1 MSRRQSL
8 DRPGILSPPGP
19 FLTPSPS
26 PSISASP
33 RLQPSPSL
41 SPFPQDV
48 LLVTGNPLAN
58 ANTHEQERKAVTP
71 GRRQSIHQF
80 TNGSPNAGTVVFQ
93 PSPSQSPAAATS
105 VIGITANAAGGLN
118 LVGNFQNVATTT
130 ATTTGNDLN
139 ATLVGSNNIQLN
151 KKGNKRQQH
160 QQQQQQQHHQIFSS
174 SNSHYTNSNA
184 TTTNTTNPPHPS
196 SIAAA
201 ASSSVTSASSTTAT
215 IAGGYGQSHATT
227 INNTPNTFATT
238 NVACSP
244 KNQTKK
250 GVNATNPNSTATS
263 SSSAVL
269 PISQQQHQQFQQYHS
284 GSPLIADSP
293 SPSPSGTTITAA
305 SIKPP
310 TPQPPTMQM
319 LQQQFTIASN
329 GNGGPGTGPQQ
340 TFQLIQGPQ
349 GQIIAAATS
358 TPQHQQQ
365 ARFTTTP
372 TGNLTT
378 TTTGGL
384 TSATVLG
391 NGKGNKLPQQILP
404 KPLQQ
409 QQQQQIL
416 IDTQKHKQGNSAG
429 PNPTP
434 PPSQT
439 VTSNPTSSSNLSQQ
453 QQQTS
458 LTQISQSAQP
468 GQQQIILP
476 SGATAS
482 LTTTAGQQPQLLLN
496 QVPMLVQQNAPQGVQ
511 LILRPPTPQLT
522 ATPSLV
528 IQNARPQP
536 QLQQQQP
543 QQVLRILGHNGATM
557 QLAAATPTFIVSS
570 QANLI
575 QQANHLQAI
584 KTQPQ
589 NSAITQLSGLH
600 AALSAAAAAN
610 QQPRSQQF
618 TTTAAT
624 INGHLLGP
632 SMAAQLQ
639 NLQLA
644 AAAAANGNSFTAQI
658 QMPNGLSASGAPT
671 LLSQLPASTGT
682 AQFQQ
687 NSAQGLINLNQLS
700 NANIHLNQLSNA
712 GATTFQTPAAPPST
726 NNAGGQLTTQNSAG
740 NSNSNQTNTNDLYT
754 TSLTQSSP
762 AHVPVSVTPEPLNR
776 QPTPVLQNMQSTAS
790 HQQQQQQQHHQQSV
804 GGNGQIHLQF
814 NAAAT
819 IQMQQQQQQ
828 QQQQQ
833 IQQLQQQIQQ
843 TQNQVQQAQQQA
855 QALQQQHQVQQQQQQ
870 QQQQQPETKKKAKP
884 RRRKAPATSAAANAN
899 SVVAA
904 SSAAPAN
911 AKPLT
916 TTANKTLNTATSTTS
931 VLVPAISTSNTTTKI
946 VPMLSQQHSGNLTT
960 VQTTV
965 QQQQFQQNII
975 ENKQPQQQQ
984 QQQRPKSPS
993 PPPQIQRASNGKL
1006 DLGNVMKL
1014 CGITEDDDEDFMDTT
1029 PMEEPMPST
1038 NQMTNPSTDYTISIP
1053 QPNGSGGNA
1062 APSYT
1067 LSIPGVTSCQD
1078 QMDHSG
1084 AETAAANIVIKIDPS
1099 ADLLGSSAAT
1109 TAGPQGHPYSITIP
1123 RLPSQEEIQKQ
1134 AQQHL
1139 QQVQNEAQQI
1149 KTSMSA
1155 ASGGPTANITFTIPL
1170 TTAGSSSLAMSSSA
1184 APPTI
1189 TTSVAAV
1196 STSATSTTNSTTTTA
1211 TVKPRRKPAAKRNT
1225 KKSDNAASTAATVA
1239 VNNSTVTASSSITN
1253 SFNTLPTS
1261 NSSMV
1266 TLPSSQNSNL
1276 PSLNITTSSIST
1288 PLPTPSLVPSQ
1299 IGNIQISQID
1309 NRLAG
1314 QQGAATMVST
1324 TPIGSL
1330 VENKIQIMPILDKS
1344 ATNHQ
1349 PQQTQIVFQP
1359 PSLTQ
1364 NHPSLGNTNL
1374 PNTLTT
1380 NLNEQ
1385 QQQPRQMQLV
1395 SLPQLS
1401 NSSVAS
1407 NSSSVNLNMQA
1418 QPTLA
1423 VGQPSFNAT
1432 LNPQNSTTTPT
1443 NVLVTSQTPMPQQ
1456 QNQQQTAPP
1465 SNPALPGLTGNV
1477 SISVGTPNTIAS
1489 LIPQLTG
1496 SLTLAVSEQCE
1507 RLILRHDP
1515 NKPQDQ
1521 QSQLILQ
1528 ALLKGALPNVTIIN
1542 EPLKQMEQPQQQHRQ
1557 IATNVIQQQQP
1568 APTVVSTGPPSG
1580 NVKGSK
1586 KKQQQQQNVA
1596 SEASKATGGGIS
1608 KAQEPPTNST
1618 TTVQP
1623 QLNMNVQTNVNSN
1636 PAPVPQQ
1643 ENIYLSLPKVDPATH
1658 QLFCLNSLTNQIT
1671 PIEANQTT
1679 ASIGPTERIL
1689 IAPSGINA
1697 QQLAQCLQ
1705 QGQIHFNDANPLPA
1719 SSQIPQTNPA
1729 PPSLPNSSI
1738 TLPVHPMNNAGSIL
1752 SNSNAT
1758 SLPQQAPKQQIVY
1771 PMTSIST
1778 TCSTAQ
1784 SSSSTSTTTTIT
1796 TTTTTTKQVA
1806 NVAPII
1812 DQSKAAKQD
1821 NKLAQ
1826 GNSSTTTT
1834 TTTTTST
1841 GAVPKKKPVRKPKA
1855 STTTAADVAL
1865 MKNASVVKPLPK
1877 LDPLSQKPHNNPVQ
1891 IVQPNTAS
1899 GKPVVS
1905 TSTTSTT
1912 TSTSNVVSIQPFQTQ
1927 ISTGTKLVGITAPMQ
1942 QQPQPQQ
1949 QLQPTRTIT
1958 TGGAPSLSQ
1967 QNNNFSINFSLASIA
1982 TSSSSQLTSGV
1993 NTYATAT
2000 HSAGN
2005 TINTPSLTSSGMQMS
2020 LPTIQPIVSTGQNLQ
2035 QQQQQQQPQHTV
2047 SRVQTIQLT
2056 QQQEQMLRQVQMQ
2069 IQYLTVKMQHK
2080 NLISSMPLP
2089 ADLDPSVVAAF
2100 NKPMTDIEINQS
2112 LQRLFMEQHR
2122 ILSSGKEISTSDQF
2136 ITNSVP
2142 PNSNL
2147 GTFNLMSNTNPPQST
2162 NNDNKAALSGGS
2174 IPANVVQPN
2183 NHSTNTSGVGGSITT
2198 TPTLISQAGNM
2209 QQQQQTQKIHI
2220 YPIQHQQHQQQPQQ
2234 PTHGSSKNAKAP
2246 KQQQQSSVV
2255 LNSNSKSNSS
2265 TTVTSTS
2272 TTVAPGPLLSHN
2284 NKSKQ
2289 QQHSSTGSTLSTATT
2304 SNTTTSIATNS
2315 SGNSSLSS
2323 IPGGAAILQ
2332 PSGNLTSS
2340 ILSSPQLPQLSS
2352 LSSNSSLPTL
2362 PFASLPQPH
2371 MINITNMPAV
2381 LQQKHF
2387 TQHLQMQQ
2395 QQLLQQQKIQIAKA
2409 NTTSPAFA
2417 SFQNTNTSGSLSTHV
2432 AGGGPPPLIFPC
2444 SSTVSSTMTT
2454 TITPQLTP
2462 LSQQHQF
2469 STSPSL
2475 ATNAFTINS
2484 LSGIGTAGIT
2494 NQKSF
2499 ILATSMG
2506 TPSLVPTAT
2515 LSAPI
2520 VSATTST
2527 TNVGA
2532 TAPTFVI
2539 NNHQQQQQSAI
2550 TSSAT
2555 NSCNTANTTVTA
2567 SNMPTS
2573 MAITMSMSMSSMT
2586 STSATL
2592 SLPQLVMTSGAATS
2606 VPPLVAASTTTAVA
2620 TSPSSSMS
2628 CLHPV
2633 ATIQPASGSTTI
2645 TATSVVS
2652 TLANNNNM
2660 MVAPTNS
2667 IINGGLNIVGNP
2679 ISQIA
2684 TFIKTEDKVP
2694 SKAKLARLSLFLQQ
2708 LEVDQQNC
2716 SKPDYKNPFQN
2727 KEEAVKRLIRYHCM
2741 YQNDE
2746 DIPSEEEEEFEKTAI
2761 RFQDKFRKLSG
2772 KFQQIILQESMLQ
2785 HRTSEICQ
2793 MEKLLIEDLR
2803 QEIADSKKLEQDLL
2817 KYEHECQQQQQ
2828 QGPQQFDIKGG
2839 SLFDKLKNEIKTE
2852 TQDSKPNLMDIPMN
2866 NDSNS
2871 NFCTNMQNTS
2881 SLDSIKNEIKTE
2893 SMGNSSMA
2901 GGKSCNSSIDSFDL
2915 LKQSPIN
2922 NNMGSS
2928 KSKSNEIKE
2937 PKKEE
2942 CSNQWSDVSPTYVD
2956 SKNSNSFYNQQ
2967 HQQHA
2972 QQKMPSNLFN
2982 GDMKKVMS
2990 ATTPC
2995 SVLNNEETNDS
3006 FENFDIESEITP
3018 SFIMKKVEHK
3028 EEPQSNVNVT
3038 TSALTGSTST
3048 ATTTITSSANT
3059 VTIPSVNTSVS
3070 SKAKTKVNKI
3080 NHAVDNTQPTN
3091 SLQTSSQATAHH
3103 QQQQQ
3108 QQQQQQSIQD
3118 TSSNLNA
3125 QSILS
3130 NNFDFSQHLQTNHTA
3145 NKQQQD
3151 DDWLC
3156 IQKELNLINTTSS
3169 TNDNVNNEP
3178 KRNNDN
3184 NHNKTL
3190 GFLGH
3195 ESSEGIFQQQQ
3206 QRQTQVSNDTTT
3218 NCNVPSVLASA
3229 NNTTSAPTA
3238 SSCSQQPQQ
3247 APELSL
3253 NHAEESHQADLNEF
3267 FSGSEDSEVH
3277 KAVETRLE
3285 SMFGESPVHLSGSKD
3300 HVDSPYNLEIM
3311 GYGESGKSST
3321 TKLFGN
3327 SPVHL
3332 GASSGPKDRI
3342 DSPYMSML
3350 FGEAAKSPAASSANC
3365 NTVTK
3370 GTDKTNWDSDF
3381 TDNSFLST
3389 GQNVGS
3395 SFASNATN
3403 SMTHHI
3409 QLGSANN
3416 PRWMQNME
3424 AQFPV
3429 FPNTNSSTMGDC
3441 LGNRKRQWNGHMVDD
3456 THTPLQQQQHG
3467 ENSPQ
3472 KKICGSITDSSTS
3485 AHSPLNIHQQQQ
3497 QSSQQQQQQHHHN
3510 LVPNDTAHA
3519 QDLMDAAL
3527 LSLHDGLGVDNA
3539 TPSSQTNGYN
3549 HHMIMNPTG
3558 FDSFNQMDAQQQ
3570 QNLQQNHF
3578 MNVNQTQQQQQMMLN
3593 HHNNTGHHDHSHHQ
3607 HQNSPPPTTGGGGE
3621 FDDDITRHVQN
3632 AIDSILNLQNS
3643 EADSL
3648 SFSLDHTMGVLLGN
3662 SMMQDQQSANNT
3674 GHDST
3679 KRQQLVDELGDCIMG
3694 SGAGG
3699 GNSSTDASNL
3709 TESHLLMDHNPH
3721 THHPQLMQQQQQ
3733 HVLGGA
3739 GNHQQHSHH
3748 QPLVSATAG
3757 NNPSQQQQAQ
3767 LNDFNCVVS
3776 GNSNVSS

>member
-1 MSRRQSL
+1 MFLQGKTSL
-8 DRPGILSPPGP
+8 SSTSSSSNTNDYDNNNSSSSKPTNRILSPPGP

-48 LLVTGNPLAN
+48 LLVTGNPLTNAN
-58 ANTHEQERKAVTP
+58 AHEQERKAVTP

-151 KKGNKRQQH
+151 KKGNKRQQQQH

-184 TTTNTTNPPHPS
+184 TTTTNPHPPHPSSS

-201 ASSSVTSASSTTAT
+201 ASSVTSASSTTAT

-227 INNTPNTFATT
+227 INNTPNTFAPT
-238 NVACSP
+238 NVACTP

-250 GVNATNPNSTATS
+250 GVNATNQQSNNTTAS

-310 TPQPPTMQM
+310 TPQPQQPPTMQM

-329 GNGGPGTGPQQ
+329 GNGGTGPQQ

-358 TPQHQQQ
+358 APQHQQQ

-378 TTTGGL
+378 TTTGGI
-384 TSATVLG
+384 TSATMLG
-391 NGKGNKLPQQILP
+391 NAKGNKLPQQILP
-404 KPLQQ
+404 KPQQQQ

-434 PPSQT
+434 PPSHQT
-439 VTSNPTSSSNLSQQ
+439 VTSNATSSSNLSQQ
-453 QQQTS
+453 HQQQQQAS

-644 AAAAANGNSFTAQI
+644 AAAAANGNSLTAQI

-682 AQFQQ
+682 TQFQQ

-700 NANIHLNQLSNA
+700 NANIQQIAAAAAAAAAA
-712 GATTFQTPAAPPST
+712 GATTFQAPGAPPS
-726 NNAGGQLTTQNSAG
+726 NNTGGQQGTQNVTG
-740 NSNSNQTNTNDLYT
+740 NTNANQTTTNDLYT

-762 AHVPVSVTPEPLNR
+762 AHVPVSVTPEPLSR
-776 QPTPVLQNMQSTAS
+776 QPTPVLQTMQPAPSPQQHQ
-790 HQQQQQQQHHQQSV
+790 HQQQHQQTV

-855 QALQQQHQVQQQQQQ
+855 QALQQQQQQMQQQQQQ
-870 QQQQQPETKKKAKP
+870 PPPPETKKKAKP
-884 RRRKAPATSAAANAN
+884 RRRKPPATSAAANAN
-899 SVVAA
+899 TAGAA
-904 SSAAPAN
+904 SSTASPAN
-911 AKPLT
+911 VKPLT

-946 VPMLSQQHSGNLTT
+946 VPMLSQQNSGNLTT
-960 VQTTV
+960 VQTTATV
-965 QQQQFQQNII
+965 QQQQIQQNVVD
-975 ENKQPQQQQ
+975 NQQQQHQ
-984 QQQRPKSPS
+984 QQQRTKSPS
-993 PPPQIQRASNGKL
+993 PPPQITRASNGKL

-1029 PMEEPMPST
+1029 PIEETNPSSS
-1038 NQMTNPSTDYTISIP
+1038 NQMSNPSTDYTISIP
-1053 QPNGSGGNA
+1053 QANVSGGDA
-1062 APSYT
+1062 PPPSYT
-1067 LSIPGVTSCQD
+1067 LSIPGVTND

-1084 AETAAANIVIKIDPS
+1084 TETAAANIVIKIDPS
-1099 ADLLGSSAAT
+1099 TELLGSASGT
-1109 TAGPQGHPYSITIP
+1109 TSGPPGHHPPYSITIP

-1139 QQVQNEAQQI
+1139 QQAQNEAQQI
-1149 KTSMSA
+1149 KTSMS
-1155 ASGGPTANITFTIPL
+1155 GGPTANITFTLPL
-1170 TTAGSSSLAMSSSA
+1170 ATAGPTSIALGSSVASSS
-1184 APPTI
+1184 TV
-1189 TTSVAAV
+1189 T
-1196 STSATSTTNSTTTTA
+1196 TSATSTTNTTTTTA

-1225 KKSDNAASTAATVA
+1225 KKTDNTASTATTVPA
-1239 VNNSTVTASSSITN
+1239 NNSTVTVSSSTTTT
-1253 SFNTLPTS
+1253 SFGNTLPTS
-1261 NSSMV
+1261 SASIV
-1266 TLPSSQNSNL
+1266 TLPSSQNSVQPNI
-1276 PSLNITTSSIST
+1276 NITTSSIST

-1314 QQGAATMVST
+1314 QHGATTMVST
-1324 TPIGSL
+1324 TPMGSL

-1344 ATNHQ
+1344 AATSHQ

-1359 PSLTQ
+1359 PSLVQ
-1364 NHPSLGNTNL
+1364 NHQGIGGANISAP
-1374 PNTLTT
+1374 LTT
-1380 NLNEQ
+1380 NLNENN
-1385 QQQPRQMQLV
+1385 QQPRQMHLV

-1407 NSSSVNLNMQA
+1407 NSSSPPV
-1418 QPTLA
+1418 
-1423 VGQPSFNAT
+1423 
-1432 LNPQNSTTTPT
+1432 
-1443 NVLVTSQTPMPQQ
+1443 QQ
-1456 QNQQQTAPP
+1456 QQQQPQTQTAPP
-1465 SNPALPGLTGNV
+1465 TNSVLPGLTGNV
-1477 SISVGTPNTIAS
+1477 SISVGTPNTITS

-1542 EPLKQMEQPQQQHRQ
+1542 EPLKPVEPQQQQQQQQQHSQ
-1557 IATNVIQQQQP
+1557 VVTNVIQQQQQQQQQQS
-1568 APTVVSTGPPSG
+1568 ATPTTVSTGPPSG
-1580 NVKGSK
+1580 NAKGSK
-1586 KKQQQQQNVA
+1586 KKQQQQQQQHVA
-1596 SEASKATGGGIS
+1596 PEASKTTGSGGGVT
-1608 KAQEPPTNST
+1608 KAQEPTTNT
-1618 TTVQP
+1618 TTAVQP
-1623 QLNMNVQTNVNSN
+1623 QSNMNVQTNINNN

-1643 ENIYLSLPKVDPATH
+1643 DTISQQRYLSLPKIDPTTQ
-1658 QLFCLNSLTNQIT
+1658 QLFCLNSLNNQIT
-1671 PIEANQTT
+1671 PIGANQTT
-1679 ASIGPTERIL
+1679 TSIGPTERIL
-1689 IAPSGINA
+1689 IAPAGINA

-1705 QGQIHFNDANPLPA
+1705 LGQIHFNDANPLPP
-1719 SSQIPQTNPA
+1719 SSQILQNNP
-1729 PPSLPNSSI
+1729 PPSLTNTST

-1752 SNSNAT
+1752 NNSNT
-1758 SLPQQAPKQQIVY
+1758 MSGPQQPPKQQIVY
-1771 PMTSIST
+1771 PMTSGSST
-1778 TCSTAQ
+1778 CATVQ
-1784 SSSSTSTTTTIT
+1784 SSSSTITTTTIT

-1812 DQSKAAKQD
+1812 DQSKAAKQE
-1821 NKLAQ
+1821 NKL
-1826 GNSSTTTT
+1826 NSSTTTT
-1834 TTTTTST
+1834 TTTTSST

-1927 ISTGTKLVGITAPMQ
+1927 TSTGTKLVGITAPMQ
-1942 QQPQPQQ
+1942 QQPQLQQQQQQQ
-1949 QLQPTRTIT
+1949 QLQQNRT
-1958 TGGAPSLSQ
+1958 
-1967 QNNNFSINFSLASIA
+1967 
-1982 TSSSSQLTSGV
+1982 LTSGV
-1993 NTYATAT
+1993 VPTLPQPSIANNT
-2000 HSAGN
+2000 
-2005 TINTPSLTSSGMQMS
+2005 TSSTGLQMS
-2020 LPTIQPIVSTGQNLQ
+2020 LPTIQPIVSTGQNL
-2035 QQQQQQQPQHTV
+2035 QQQQPQHTV

-2100 NKPMTDIEINQS
+2100 NKPMSDIEINQS

-2136 ITNSVP
+2136 ITNSIP
-2142 PNSNL
+2142 PNSSYNL
-2147 GTFNLMSNTNPPQST
+2147 GTFNLMSNTNQSQSAS
-2162 NNDNKAALSGGS
+2162 NDNKGLSGGGG

-2183 NHSTNTSGVGGSITT
+2183 NHSANTSGVGGSTTT
-2198 TPTLISQAGNM
+2198 TPALMSPAGNM
-2209 QQQQQTQKIHI
+2209 QQQQQQSTQKIHI
-2220 YPIQHQQHQQQPQQ
+2220 YPIQHQQH
-2234 PTHGSSKNAKAP
+2234 
-2246 KQQQQSSVV
+2246 
-2255 LNSNSKSNSS
+2255 
-2265 TTVTSTS
+2265 TTVTST
-2272 TTVAPGPLLSHN
+2272 TTTSVAGTVLTSGN

-2289 QQHSSTGSTLSTATT
+2289 QVCSSTSLSTAAATTTT
-2304 SNTTTSIATNS
+2304 SNITTSIATNIIGS
-2315 SGNSSLSS
+2315 NSNLSS
-2323 IPGGAAILQ
+2323 IPGGSVILQ
-2332 PSGNLTSS
+2332 QQQQSANLTSS
-2340 ILSSPQLPQLSS
+2340 LLSSPQLPQLSS
-2352 LSSNSSLPTL
+2352 LSSTSNLSSL

-2395 QQLLQQQKIQIAKA
+2395 QQLLQQQKIQIAKV
-2409 NTTSPAFA
+2409 NTSSPAFA
-2417 SFQNTNTSGSLSTHV
+2417 SFHSVNTSGSLSAHV
-2432 AGGGPPPLIFPC
+2432 SGGGPPPLIFPC

-2454 TITPQLTP
+2454 TITPQLTS

-2469 STSPSL
+2469 STASSL
-2475 ATNAFTINS
+2475 ASNAFTINS
-2484 LSGIGTAGIT
+2484 LSGIGTGLT

-2499 ILATSMG
+2499 ILSTSMG
-2506 TPSLVPTAT
+2506 GAPSLVPTAT
-2515 LSAPI
+2515 LSSPI

-2527 TNVGA
+2527 TNVVA
-2532 TAPTFVI
+2532 AAPTFVI
-2539 NNHQQQQQSAI
+2539 NNQQPTI
-2550 TSSAT
+2550 TSSSA
-2555 NSCNTANTTVTA
+2555 NSCSTANVLTTVG
-2567 SNMPTS
+2567 SSMPTS
-2573 MAITMSMSMSSMT
+2573 LTISMSMPSM
-2586 STSATL
+2586 STTTPTL
-2592 SLPQLVMTSGAATS
+2592 SLPQLVMATTAVT
-2606 VPPLVAASTTTAVA
+2606 VPPLITTATATTSLVSSTTSAMHPIAAAGIQQQQHQQLSASGSFTTTA
-2620 TSPSSSMS
+2620 
-2628 CLHPV
+2628 
-2633 ATIQPASGSTTI
+2633 
-2645 TATSVVS
+2645 TAPICS
-2652 TLANNNNM
+2652 TLANSNNIM
-2660 MVAPTNS
+2660 IAHPPTTNP
-2667 IINGGLNIVGNP
+2667 IINAGLNIVGNP

-2684 TFIKTEDKVP
+2684 SFIKTEDKVP

-2708 LEVDQQNC
+2708 LEADQQNC
-2716 SKPDYKNPFQN
+2716 VKPDYKNPFQN

-2772 KFQQIILQESMLQ
+2772 KFQQILLQESMLQ

-2793 MEKLLIEDLR
+2793 MEKLLIDDLR
-2803 QEIADSKKLEQDLL
+2803 QEIADSKKLEQDLF
-2817 KYEHECQQQQQ
+2817 KYEQECQNQQQQQ
-2828 QGPQQFDIKGG
+2828 PRQQSQPQQFDVKE
-2839 SLFDKLKNEIKTE
+2839 SLFDQLKNEIKTE
-2852 TQDSKPNLMDIPMN
+2852 TQDSKPNLMDMQSN

-2871 NFCTNMQNTS
+2871 NFCTNTQNATS
-2881 SLDSIKNEIKTE
+2881 SFDSIKNEIKTE
-2893 SMGNSSMA
+2893 SMENSSMA
-2901 GGKSCNSSIDSFDL
+2901 GGKSSNSSIDSFDL
-2915 LKQSPIN
+2915 LKQSPVN
-2922 NNMGSS
+2922 NNMSGAGNMQT
-2928 KSKSNEIKE
+2928 KTNDAKE

-2942 CSNQWSDVSPTYVD
+2942 CSNQWSGETQTYLD
-2956 SKNSNSFYNQQ
+2956 SKNQNTFYSQQQQQSQ
-2967 HQQHA
+2967 HQQQMQHT
-2972 QQKMPSNLFN
+2972 QQKVSNSVFN
-2982 GDMKKVMS
+2982 GGLKKS
-2990 ATTPC
+2990 TAAT
-2995 SVLNNEETNDS
+2995 SSSMVQNSEEKAKDS

-3018 SFIMKKVEHK
+3018 TFIMKKVEHK
-3028 EEPQSNVNVT
+3028 ELPPQPHINI
-3038 TSALTGSTST
+3038 TSAGVTGSSN
-3048 ATTTITSSANT
+3048 TTISAITSSSNT
-3059 VTIPSVNTSVS
+3059 TTTPAVNSLAS
-3070 SKAKTKVNKI
+3070 NKNKSKIQKF
-3080 NHAVDNTQPTN
+3080 NHVVETTPQPTD
-3091 SLQTSSQATAHH
+3091 SMQPTQSSGHQH
-3103 QQQQQ
+3103 QQLQQPQ
-3108 QQQQQQSIQD
+3108 QHPIQNS
-3118 TSSNLNA
+3118 SSNLNA
-3125 QSILS
+3125 DSILS
-3130 NNFDFSQHLQTNHTA
+3130 NNFDFSHLQTNHA
-3145 NKQQQD
+3145 VNKQQE

-3156 IQKELNLINTTSS
+3156 IQKELNLINTASS
-3169 TNDNVNNEP
+3169 TNTTTTTNDNINHDQ
-3178 KRNNDN
+3178 KHDNDN
-3184 NHNKTL
+3184 NQNKSL
-3190 GFLGH
+3190 DFLAQ
-3195 ESSEGIFQQQQ
+3195 ESSQGIFQQQQ
-3206 QRQTQVSNDTTT
+3206 QPHQTQVTTNTTT
-3218 NCNVPSVLASA
+3218 NCNVPSVLANA
-3229 NNTTSAPTA
+3229 NNTTTTPTT
-3238 SSCSQQPQQ
+3238 SSCSQQNQQ
-3247 APELSL
+3247 PAELSL
-3253 NHAEESHQADLNEF
+3253 NNHGEESHQADLNEF

-3300 HVDSPYNLEIM
+3300 HTDSPYNLEIM
-3311 GYGESGKSST
+3311 GYGESAKSST
-3321 TKLFGN
+3321 AKLFGD

-3332 GASSGPKDRI
+3332 GGTGAQKDRI
-3342 DSPYMSML
+3342 DSPYNMSML
-3350 FGEAAKSPAASSANC
+3350 FGEAVKSPASGAAVN
-3365 NTVTK
+3365 
-3370 GTDKTNWDSDF
+3370 KTTGKSTWESDF

-3389 GQNVGS
+3389 GQAVAS
-3395 SFASNATN
+3395 SFANNTPN
-3403 SMTHHI
+3403 NMTHHI

-3429 FPNTNSSTMGDC
+3429 FSNTNNTNSSMGDC
-3441 LGNRKRQWNGHMVDD
+3441 LGNRKRQWNGHMVDE
-3456 THTPLQQQQHG
+3456 TNTPHQQQQQQQHC
-3467 ENSPQ
+3467 ESSPQ
-3472 KKICGSITDSSTS
+3472 KKICGNINDSPTS
-3485 AHSPLNIHQQQQ
+3485 AHSPLNSHQQQQ
-3497 QSSQQQQQQHHHN
+3497 KQDSSQQQHHHN

-3539 TPSSQTNGYN
+3539 TPANQTNGYN
-3549 HHMIMNPTG
+3549 HHMIMTPTG
-3558 FDSFNQMDAQQQ
+3558 FDNFNHMDGQQQQ
-3570 QNLQQNHF
+3570 QNLHQNHF
-3578 MNVNQTQQQQQMMLN
+3578 MNVNQTQQQQQQMMMN
-3593 HHNNTGHHDHSHHQ
+3593 HHSNTGGGHQHNQHHQ
-3607 HQNSPPPTTGGGGE
+3607 QQNTAATSGGGGE
-3621 FDDDITRHVQN
+3621 YDDDITRHVQN
-3632 AIDSILNLQNS
+3632 AIESILNLQSS

-3648 SFSLDHTMGVLLGN
+3648 SFSLDHSMGVLLGN
-3662 SMMQDQQSANNT
+3662 SMMQDQPATNNA
-3674 GHDST
+3674 GHDAN

-3694 SGAGG
+3694 GGSGAGG
-3699 GNSSTDASNL
+3699 SNSSTDAVNL
-3709 TESHLLMDHNPH
+3709 TDNHLIMNHNPH
-3721 THHPQLMQQQQQ
+3721 SHHTQLMQQQQ
-3733 HVLGGA
+3733 HPLSGA
-3739 GNHQQHSHH
+3739 GNHQQHSQHH
-3748 QPLVSATAG
+3748 QHLVSATTAG
-3757 NNPSQQQQAQ
+3757 NPNQQQTQ
-3767 LNDFNCVVS
+3767 LNDFNCVIG
-3776 GNSNVSS
+3776 GNSNISS